1 MAINSGRR
9 GSLPSWGRRLG
20 RGPVVRAAGRA
31 GFTARGVIYVLVGVL
46 AVRIALGGS
55 DGKEADRSGAVA
67 AIGEQPFG
75 QVMLWALA
83 AGLAGMAL
91 WRLSVAVLGRGT
103 GEDGWTK
110 RAADLGRA
118 VFNAFLCSGVLQTLL
133 TGSGG
138 TRSGDESSKEYTAT
152 VLAWPGGRWLVG
164 AAGLAVIVTGV
175 VLGVRAALRK
185 FEKKLDTGAM
195 GRRVRPA
202 VRTLGVVGGGVRGL
216 VFAGAGVFVL
226 LAAVTF
232 DPARAKGLDETLR
245 SFAGT
250 AAGPALLVAVGA
262 GLALYGCFSF
272 CQARWYRLR

>member
-1 MAINSGRR
+1 MAANSGTDVSLRARGRR
-9 GSLPSWGRRLG
+9 WGRS
-20 RGPVVRAAGRA
+20 PVVRAAGRT
-31 GFTARGVIYVLVGVL
+31 GFAARGVIYLLVGVL
-46 AVRIALGGS
+46 AARIALGSS

-75 QVMLWALA
+75 RVMLWALA
-83 AGLAGMAL
+83 AGFAGMAI

-103 GEDGWTK
+103 GGDGPTG

-118 VFNAFLCSGVLQTLL
+118 AFNGFLCFGLVQSLL
-133 TGSGG
+133 AGTGGP
-138 TRSGDESSKEYTAT
+138 RSSNESSKEYTAT
-152 VLAWPGGRWLVG
+152 VLGWPAGRWLVG

-195 GRRVRPA
+195 GPRVRKA
-202 VRTLGVVGGGVRGL
+202 VVALGVVGGAVRGL

-226 LAAVTF
+226 LAALAF

-245 SFAGT
+245 SFTDT

>member
-1 MAINSGRR
+1 MASNSGEG
-9 GSLPSWGRRLG
+9 GSLRARGRQWGRS
-20 RGPVVRAAGRA
+20 PVVRTAGRA

-67 AIGEQPFG
+67 AVGEQPFG
-75 QVMLWALA
+75 RVMLWALA
-83 AGLAGMAL
+83 AGFGGMAL
-91 WRLSVAVLGRGT
+91 WRLSVALLGRGT

-118 VFNAFLCSGVLQTLL
+118 LFNAFLCFSLVQALL
-133 TGSGG
+133 AGRG
-138 TRSGDESSKEYTAT
+138 TRSSNESSKEYTAT
-152 VLAWPGGRWLVG
+152 VLGWPAGQWLVG

-175 VLGVRAALRK
+175 VLAVRSALRK

-195 GRRVRPA
+195 GRRVRTA

-226 LAAVTF
+226 LAAVMF
-232 DPARAKGLDETLR
+232 DPNRAKGLDETLR
-245 SFAGT
+245 SFAAT
-250 AAGPALLVAVGA
+250 AAGPALLVLVGV
-262 GLALYGCFSF
+262 GLALYGCYSF
-272 CQARWYRLR
+272 CQARWYRLD

>member
-1 MAINSGRR
+1 MASNSGGD
-9 GSLPSWGRRLG
+9 GSLRAQGQQVGRSAA
-20 RGPVVRAAGRA
+20 VRTAGRA

-67 AIGEQPFG
+67 AVGEQPFG
-75 QVMLWALA
+75 GVMLWALA
-83 AGLAGMAL
+83 AGFGAMAL

-118 VFNAFLCSGVLQTLL
+118 VFNGFLCFSLVQSLL
-133 TGSGG
+133 TGTGG
-138 TRSGDESSKEYTAT
+138 TRSGNESSKEYTAT
-152 VLAWPGGRWLVG
+152 VLGWPAGQWLVG
-164 AAGLAVIVTGV
+164 AASLAVIVTGA
-175 VLGVRAALRK
+175 VLAVRSGMRK
-185 FEKKLDTGAM
+185 FEKKLDLGAT
-195 GRRVRPA
+195 GRRVRTA

-232 DPARAKGLDETLR
+232 DPGRAKGLDETLR
-245 SFAGT
+245 SFAAT
-250 AAGPALLVAVGA
+250 AAGPALLVLVGI